1 MVTNRKQL
9 LGFSGFLPS
18 WQWERSGMKS
28 QNARNRA
35 YFEQEW
41 RLNRLVILRGIG
53 RQRNALKTQFE
64 PLKAID

>member
-1 MVTNRKQL
+1 
-9 LGFSGFLPS
+9 
-18 WQWERSGMKS
+18 MKS

-41 RLNRLVILRGIG
+41 RLNRLVITGIG